1 MGGRGRMGEG
11 GRLGLT
17 WSRRTTGDSSN
28 VIRFTRGAQTR
39 GFRPQGQVGVSV
51 KS

>member
-1 MGGRGRMGEG
+1 MGEG

-28 VIRFTRGAQTR
+28 VISFTRGA
-39 GFRPQGQVGVSV
+39 
-51 KS
+51 